1 MTRSQSQR
9 QAGRISQKQLI
20 AIIAIV
26 LAGLGVSAVVLTRSP
41 SAPAGEA
48 AEESHGH
55 GHGESKGHDD
65 AEHHGEKKSESGHDE
80 AKGHDDKEHHEKAE
94 EHGEH
99 DKHEGETAPEKG
111 AAAANAGKHEEGE
124 EEPVSL
130 NAQQIAAA
138 GVEVQAAQPGKILS
152 TVQLSG
158 EIKFNEDR
166 TAHVVP
172 RVGGVVESVSANLGQ
187 QVKKGQVLAVI
198 SSVVLSE
205 QRSELQAAQKRLTLA
220 QTTYDREKK
229 LFEDKISP
237 QMDLLQ
243 ATQALREAEIAVNN
257 ANQKL
262 KALGASPS
270 AGALNRYELR
280 APFDAV
286 VVEKHIA
293 LGESV
298 KEDANVFTLSDL
310 STVWATI
317 NVPAKDLNLVKV
329 GEKVTV
335 RSISFDATAKG
346 TVTYVGSLIGEQ
358 TRTAT
363 ARVVLTNP
371 DLSWRPGLFVNV
383 AVTSGETEAPVTVTA
398 GAVQTMEGRQ
408 VVFVEGPGGFQAK
421 PVEVGHTDGKRTEV
435 VKGLSA
441 GTRYAATNSFVIKAE
456 IGKASAEHEH

>member
-26 LAGLGVSAVVLTRSP
+26 LAGLGASAFVLTRSP

-55 GHGESKGHDD
+55 GHGEAKGHDD

-94 EHGEH
+94 EHGAH

-317 NVPAKDLNLVKV
+317 DRK
-329 GEKVTV
+329 
-335 RSISFDATAKG
+335 S
-346 TVTYVGSLIGEQ
+346 
-358 TRTAT
+358 
-363 ARVVLTNP
+363 VV
-371 DLSWRPGLFVNV
+371 
-383 AVTSGETEAPVTVTA
+383 
-398 GAVQTMEGRQ
+398 
-408 VVFVEGPGGFQAK
+408 
-421 PVEVGHTDGKRTEV
+421 
-435 VKGLSA
+435 
-441 GTRYAATNSFVIKAE
+441 
-456 IGKASAEHEH
+456 